1 MGFPLFALGP
11 LLQFNQVQVQ
21 LRGIGLATSWPET
34 LLRAA
39 AIRTNGSHF
48 LMHSRIWTI
57 AVSNYMKRAAKAIQI
72 QRFPEERAIRT
83 RRTAR
88 ARVMPSGEID
98 GQAAV

>member
-1 MGFPLFALGP
+1 
-11 LLQFNQVQVQ
+11 
-21 LRGIGLATSWPET
+21 
-34 LLRAA
+34 
-39 AIRTNGSHF
+39 
-48 LMHSRIWTI
+48 MHSRIWTI
-57 AVSNYMKRAAKAIQI
+57 AVSNYMKKAVKAIQI

>member
-1 MGFPLFALGP
+1 MASLCLPLGP
-11 LLQFNQVQVQ
+11 FFN
-21 LRGIGLATSWPET
+21 LTRSRSSSAASGLATSWAGDTP
-34 LLRAA
+34 RAA

-57 AVSNYMKRAAKAIQI
+57 AVSNYMKKAVKAIQI